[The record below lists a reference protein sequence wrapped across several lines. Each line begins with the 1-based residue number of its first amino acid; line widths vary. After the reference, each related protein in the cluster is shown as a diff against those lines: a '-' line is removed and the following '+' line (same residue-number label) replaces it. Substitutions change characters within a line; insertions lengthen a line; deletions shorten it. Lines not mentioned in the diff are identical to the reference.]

1 MRRTITKYL
10 PDSDLV
16 RLQSISALC
25 QDIAYIFNKV
35 LRPADPSDRINIKT
49 RIRDK
54 MVLLHTDFNISKIRL
69 GVKDSI
75 QIHMDQNQ
83 KRINEY
89 ISIRE
94 TPRLYIKY
102 SNISK
107 TVDISLSDIRMV
119 RLLSIIKELTK
130 IRDKFVDE
138 FNIDTSE
145 LGGYKQL
152 PAKIVKDELGNI
164 VRYLHGGT
172 IVQNEYDKYWYIYT
186 KFVDHQNLDKEIS
199 GYMKLNRDNKSI
211 EVTSNNKDS
220 GYILPIK
227 KVIVATERDI
237 NKDMLPSKFV
247 LNNII
252 KAIRERYPI

>member
-1 MRRTITKYL
+1 MKRTLTKYL

-35 LRPADPSDRINIKT
+35 LRSADSGDRIVIKT
-49 RIRDK
+49 RIRDL
-54 MVLLHTDFNISKIRL
+54 MVLLRTDFNIGKIRL

-75 QIHMDQNQ
+75 QVHMDQNQ
-83 KRINEY
+83 KRVNDYELIH
-89 ISIRE
+89 E

-102 SNISK
+102 SNINK

-119 RLLSIIKELTK
+119 RLLSIIKDLTK
-130 IRDKFVDE
+130 IRDKFVAE
-138 FNIDTSE
+138 FSIDTSE

-152 PAKIVKDELGNI
+152 PAKIVKDELGRI

-211 EVTSNNKDS
+211 EVVSNNKDS

-227 KVIVATERDI
+227 KVIVATEKGI

-252 KAIRERYPI
+252 KAIRERYPM